1 MRGVFHNSTMPTTT
15 KSKKKVGLGDKLFVG
30 ERFLFLLILLCFPA
44 NLAKHFLMSSA
55 YVRGVLVDYLL
66 PTVYLTELLVLILLS
81 LAVFRLIVARQLQK
95 QILLFFFFP
104 VVLLPSLFVSDNLL
118 LSCFRFIELSLWIGF
133 FFWVSKHVS
142 WERDRKLISKM
153 LSLGVSWVGLLSL
166 AQFFAQRNIF
176 GYLFLGEPVIY
187 PSLGGV
193 AKTSFFG
200 REMLRAYGTFPHPNV
215 LGGTMAVAVLWL
227 FTEGYFL
234 PAGIAV
240 LSLFV
245 SFSHLAWISFLAGLF
260 FLGILRSK
268 RFMRTVFTVFFLG
281 VSPLILAVLFSATED
296 LSIIRRVELLQSAW
310 RMVCSSP
317 FIGSGLGLFTAK
329 LPVFG
334 LPSGPTL
341 FLQPVHNI
349 FALVAAESGLFALAA
364 LLLVF
369 TFAAREAWRRKR
381 LLLLI
386 SLSQLAFLALFD
398 HYLYTLPQGLFL
410 LSLTLGFIFSY
421 AKANG
426 RPAHT

>member
-1 MRGVFHNSTMPTTT
+1 MSTTT
-15 KSKKKVGLGDKLFVG
+15 MSKKRTGLEGKLFAG
-30 ERFLFLLILLCFPA
+30 EWVLFLLVLLCFPA
-44 NLAKHFLMSSA
+44 NLSKRFLMPSA

-66 PTVYLTELLVLILLS
+66 PTVYLTEILVLILLS
-81 LAVFRLIVARQLQK
+81 LAVFRLIVAKQFQK
-95 QILLFFFFP
+95 QKLFFFFLP
-104 VVLLPSLFVSDNLL
+104 VVLLPSLFVSDNFL
-118 LSCFRFIELSLWIGF
+118 LSGFRFIELSLWVGF
-133 FFWVSKHVS
+133 FFWVSKNVS
-142 WERDRKLISKM
+142 WERDRKLINKA
-153 LSLGVSWVGLLSL
+153 LSLGVSWVALLSL

-200 REMLRAYGTFPHPNV
+200 REVLRAYGTFPHPNV

-227 FTEGYFL
+227 LTEGYFL

-245 SFSHLAWISFLAGLF
+245 SFSQLAWISFLAGLF
-260 FLGILRSK
+260 FLGILRVK
-268 RFMRTVFTVFFLG
+268 RFMRTVFTVSFLV
-281 VSPLILAVLFSATED
+281 VSPLILSALLLATEE

-310 RMVCSSP
+310 RMICSSP

-364 LLLVF
+364 LLFVF
-369 TFAAREAWRRKR
+369 ALAVRKAWRRKR
-381 LLLLI
+381 FLLLI
-386 SLSQLAFLALFD
+386 SLSQLTLLALFD

-410 LSLTLGFIFSY
+410 FSLTLGFIFSY
-421 AKANG
+421 AKDNG